1 MKLVKLKCPQ
11 CNANLEVNNDLTM
24 AVCNYCGCSF
34 YIDDEQVKQSQEA
47 TRKKKARE
55 NASHYLTQ
63 IISILPQLQLLHS
76 RKCTAE
82 MAYMNA
88 KAKYTKAT
96 EYGGLIKMIIVLSL
110 VFLMSVLLFRE
121 KSIIGIQLFVTI
133 VVVLIFGAIFYGIRR
148 LRCEHCQKCVD
159 RCSETLHKISAEQK
173 KLVDENELCEVP
185 EDYWDKDILLFMKNT
200 LDQGK
205 TGSIPEAIEFYE
217 EYARK
222 KEMEEMQKEQ
232 LQIQKEQLEQLR
244 MQNEQLEEQKRQIEE
259 LKQKDENTNAWGA
272 VAAVG
277 GAFVLGAKILHDI
290 TKEVK

>member
-55 NASHYLTQ
+55 NASHCLTQ
-63 IISILPQLQLLHS
+63 IISVLPQLQLLHS

-82 MAYMNA
+82 MDYMNA
-88 KAKYTKAT
+88 KAKYTKTT
-96 EYGGLIKMIIVLSL
+96 EYGGLIKMVIVLSL
-110 VFLMSVLLFRE
+110 FFLMSVLLFCE
-121 KSIIGIQLFVTI
+121 KSITGIQLFVTI

-173 KLVDENELCEVP
+173 NLVDENELCEVP

-205 TGSIPEAIEFYE
+205 TDSIPDAIEFYE

-222 KEMEEMQKEQ
+222 KEMEEMQKNSF
-232 LQIQKEQLEQLR
+232 KFKK
-244 MQNEQLEEQKRQIEE
+244 NNWNNCACK
-259 LKQKDENTNAWGA
+259 TNSWKSRKG
-272 VAAVG
+272 
-277 GAFVLGAKILHDI
+277 KSRN
-290 TKEVK
+290 

>member
-55 NASHYLTQ
+55 NASHCLAQ
-63 IISILPQLQLLHS
+63 IISVLPQLQLLHS

-96 EYGGLIKMIIVLSL
+96 EYGGLIKMVIVLSL
-110 VFLMSVLLFRE
+110 FFLMSVLLFCE
-121 KSIIGIQLFVTI
+121 KSITGIQLFVTI

-173 KLVDENELCEVP
+173 N
-185 EDYWDKDILLFMKNT
+185 
-200 LDQGK
+200 
-205 TGSIPEAIEFYE
+205 S
-217 EYARK
+217 
-222 KEMEEMQKEQ
+222 
-232 LQIQKEQLEQLR
+232 
-244 MQNEQLEEQKRQIEE
+244 
-259 LKQKDENTNAWGA
+259 
-272 VAAVG
+272 
-277 GAFVLGAKILHDI
+277 
-290 TKEVK
+290 

>member
-1 MKLVKLKCPQ
+1 MLRIATADNASATVEQRKMRMKLVKLKCPQ

-55 NASHYLTQ
+55 NASHCLTQ
-63 IISILPQLQLLHS
+63 IISVLPQLQLLHS

-88 KAKYTKAT
+88 KVKYTKAT
-96 EYGGLIKMIIVLSL
+96 EYGGLIKMVIVLSL
-110 VFLMSVLLFRE
+110 FFLMSVLLFCE
-121 KSIIGIQLFVTI
+121 KSITGIQLFVTI

-173 KLVDENELCEVP
+173 N
-185 EDYWDKDILLFMKNT
+185 
-200 LDQGK
+200 
-205 TGSIPEAIEFYE
+205 S
-217 EYARK
+217 
-222 KEMEEMQKEQ
+222 
-232 LQIQKEQLEQLR
+232 
-244 MQNEQLEEQKRQIEE
+244 
-259 LKQKDENTNAWGA
+259 
-272 VAAVG
+272 
-277 GAFVLGAKILHDI
+277 
-290 TKEVK
+290 

>member
-34 YIDDEQVKQSQEA
+34 YIDAEQVKQSQEA

-55 NASHYLTQ
+55 NASHCLTQ
-63 IISILPQLQLLHS
+63 IISVLPQLQLLHS

-110 VFLMSVLLFRE
+110 VFLMNVILFRE
-121 KSIIGIQLFVTI
+121 KSITGIQLFVTI

-205 TGSIPEAIEFYE
+205 TDSIPEAIEFYE